1 MSPEKPG
8 VHEQEAGGMTTPENY
23 GNHGTQQQYAQP
35 YPGQQYGQ
43 PAGYGTMPGVP
54 ANAQYGR
61 PAGPIGQV
69 RGTGVQILLFF
80 VTFGI
85 WSFVYYYQTHEEMKR
100 HSGEGIGGVLAL
112 VLSLFVGVASPYL
125 LSHEVGGLYERRG
138 QQKPVSALTGL
149 WFFPGA
155 LILVGPFVWFIQTNK
170 ALNEYWRSLG
180 AR

>member
-1 MSPEKPG
+1 
-8 VHEQEAGGMTTPENY
+8 MTTPEHY
-23 GNHGTQQQYAQP
+23 GTQQQYAQP

-43 PAGYGTMPGVP
+43 PAAGYGTMPGVP
-54 ANAQYGR
+54 AHAQYAR

-69 RGTGVQILLFF
+69 RSTGVQILLFF

-100 HSGEGIGGVLAL
+100 HSGEGLGGVLAL
-112 VLSLFVGVASPYL
+112 VLSFFVGIVSPYL

-138 QQKPVSALTGL
+138 QQKPVSGLTGL
-149 WFFPGA
+149 WVFPGIF
-155 LILVGPFVWFIQTNK
+155 LLVGPFVWFVKTNK